1 MSSKR
6 VIARGLPVR
15 IGRLALSF
23 LPLLC
28 WAQGGDT
35 GKIRTLIGTYAESIG
50 AADTALA
57 AKIWST
63 TPDVSFIHPQ
73 GEEHGWDQI
82 KSNVYE
88 KLMGGLF
95 SERRLTARDI
105 EIHTDGNAAWSQFH
119 WVFVAK
125 LRSDGSPVKTE
136 GRETQIYRKI
146 GGQWRIV
153 HVHYSE
159 MPRPPQ

>member
-1 MSSKR
+1 MPNR
-6 VIARGLPVR
+6 IATLF
-15 IGRLALSF
+15 L

-28 WAQGGDT
+28 AAQEGEA
-35 GKIRTLIGTYAESIG
+35 GKIRTLIGTYTQSID

-63 TPDVSFIHPQ
+63 TPDVSFTHPL
-73 GEEHGWDQI
+73 GEEHGWEQI
-82 KSNVYE
+82 KSDVYE
-88 KLMGGLF
+88 KLMRGLF
-95 SERRLTARDI
+95 SERHLTARDI
-105 EIHTDGNAAWSQFH
+105 EIHADGNAGWSQFH

-146 GGQWRIV
+146 AGEWRIV

-159 MPRPPQ
+159 MPRLPK